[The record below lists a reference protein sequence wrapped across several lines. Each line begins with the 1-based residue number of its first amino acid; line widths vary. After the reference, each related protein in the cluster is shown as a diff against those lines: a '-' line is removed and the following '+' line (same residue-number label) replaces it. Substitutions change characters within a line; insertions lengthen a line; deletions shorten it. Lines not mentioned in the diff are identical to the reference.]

1 LTCGIQRHD
10 PTRLALKNFALC
22 VVADERR
29 NLLVFLAAG
38 YKFYSMTLQ
47 EIKEALQKMPEE
59 QQDHLAAYLLHLRHL
74 RDPGARQELTRRI
87 ADRGSSHWVSLD
99 QLKEHWKE

>member
-1 LTCGIQRHD
+1 
-10 PTRLALKNFALC
+10 
-22 VVADERR
+22 
-29 NLLVFLAAG
+29 
-38 YKFYSMTLQ
+38 MTLQ